1 MQSKTLS
8 AETIDAVPA
17 TIHAGGSLIGNL
29 TGTLTNE
36 AGEPSTP
43 EDLQKSTQDTS
54 IVQLN
59 ASSQAPAFDPASY
72 KFNGQLFSRAPESSP
87 FLYETRFAFV
97 DIGAFFG
104 SQYFLDTVGIPD
116 IDKHIRSLG
125 DAYFESQ
132 YVAEQVRRATGR
144 RWLSADQT
152 SDALQMKTLIDN
164 AGAQAEALDL
174 AFGVSL
180 SEEQIAL
187 LTSDIVWYERAVVDG
202 VEVIAPRLY
211 LASTTGL
218 NKTGAVI
225 AGRNTTLEQRKSGT
239 FAARSR
245 PTKPWSPAPPAPC
258 STGPARSAAGM

>member
-1 MQSKTLS
+1 MT
-8 AETIDAVPA
+8 A
-17 TIHAGGSLIGNL
+17 TYTCAYC
-29 TGTLTNE
+29 
-36 AGEPSTP
+36 GEP
-43 EDLQKSTQDTS
+43 
-54 IVQLN
+54 VV
-59 ASSQAPAFDPASY
+59 
-72 KFNGQLFSRAPESSP
+72 
-87 FLYETRFAFV
+87 AFV

-225 AGRNTTLEQRKSGT
+225 AGRNTTLEAAEIRNVRGT
-239 FAARSR
+239 IKADETLVA
-245 PTKPWSPAPPAPC
+245 
-258 STGPARSAAGM
+258 SAAGTLSGALL